1 MLHSGFHGTANRVR
15 ALFWFPA
22 QKSCHCAPEQPFYGW
37 VTVLLHTNNL
47 HLNVAAIHN
56 IKSNVQLT
64 TAVDIWQTKR
74 KKKRE
79 KSRGQGSAVSL
90 EHPCMALAVP
100 CSGCEAAPQGC
111 CAKALPLCWMRPP
124 ESLCKSSCWHTVPVL
139 YQCLSASIRGW
150 VWGWA
155 CCGCLDH
162 FATYHAG
169 CMVPSCLEKI
179 LNTKSSCIFQQN

>member
-56 IKSNVQLT
+56 IESNVQLT

-74 KKKRE
+74 KKKERNPE
-79 KSRGQGSAVSL
+79 VKGVLCHWSTPAWPWL
-90 EHPCMALAVP
+90 CLALAVRPHRRVAVPRHCP
-100 CSGCEAAPQGC
+100 CVGWDPQSPSARAAVGTLSPCFISACQHPLGDGCGDGLAVVVWTTSLPTMQAAWCQ
-111 CAKALPLCWMRPP
+111 AALKR
-124 ESLCKSSCWHTVPVL
+124 
-139 YQCLSASIRGW
+139 
-150 VWGWA
+150 
-155 CCGCLDH
+155 
-162 FATYHAG
+162 F
-169 CMVPSCLEKI
+169 
-179 LNTKSSCIFQQN
+179 